1 MGSDQKRAIMAV
13 ILSGIVLF
21 SWQAFFAPKVPVNP
35 PKVVAEQK
43 SVTTTPVTTA
53 QETVEAKTNA
63 PVVSDNF
70 EQTKFELAAD
80 AEFAQLDNALS
91 LSDIR
96 SRFSKLGFNEIV
108 GADTAFQILFRDERN
123 KEFPLVFS
131 GAVNEQG
138 EWVGTSSD
146 GTQAAFKFHDD
157 GRLHFSVTSSKPKR
171 LRFVIRS
178 NAAQVDSHNQ
188 RNFVVF
194 TKDVT
199 RDTIGSAENGEGSVK
214 WFGVDYNYHLFAVV
228 LQDRLNVLY
237 RSYESGLVEF
247 DLVQPISQFNAS
259 IIYAQKD
266 YDVLAGLGDNLDLSV
281 DFGIF
286 GILAVPILRGLQF
299 FYKYIP
305 NYGIGIILLTLII
318 RLITFPL
325 QYKSFKSMKKMQ
337 KVQPEIQKLRE
348 KFKEDPQR
356 LQRETMEL
364 FKRAGANPLG
374 GCLPL
379 ILQMPVFFAFYQVL
393 YNAVELVGAPF
404 AGWIGDLSVKDPF
417 YVLPVLMAVA
427 MYFQQKITPTTVADP
442 MQKKV
447 LTFMPLIFGFIMK
460 DLPSGLVLYIFI
472 STLFGMVQ
480 QVFVYK
486 TVD

>member
-1 MGSDQKRAIMAV
+1 
-13 ILSGIVLF
+13 
-21 SWQAFFAPKVPVNP
+21 
-35 PKVVAEQK
+35 
-43 SVTTTPVTTA
+43 
-53 QETVEAKTNA
+53 
-63 PVVSDNF
+63 
-70 EQTKFELAAD
+70 
-80 AEFAQLDNALS
+80 
-91 LSDIR
+91 
-96 SRFSKLGFNEIV
+96 
-108 GADTAFQILFRDERN
+108 
-123 KEFPLVFS
+123 
-131 GAVNEQG
+131 
-138 EWVGTSSD
+138 
-146 GTQAAFKFHDD
+146 
-157 GRLHFSVTSSKPKR
+157 
-171 LRFVIRS
+171 
-178 NAAQVDSHNQ
+178 
-188 RNFVVF
+188 
-194 TKDVT
+194 
-199 RDTIGSAENGEGSVK
+199 
-214 WFGVDYNYHLFAVV
+214 
-228 LQDRLNVLY
+228 
-237 RSYESGLVEF
+237 
-247 DLVQPISQFNAS
+247 
-259 IIYAQKD
+259 
-266 YDVLAGLGDNLDLSV
+266 
-281 DFGIF
+281 
-286 GILAVPILRGLQF
+286 
-299 FYKYIP
+299 
-305 NYGIGIILLTLII
+305 
-318 RLITFPL
+318 
-325 QYKSFKSMKKMQ
+325 MQ

-447 LTFMPLIFGFIMK
+447 LTFMPLIFVFIMK